1 MTRVGAR
8 RNLIG
13 SVISNR
19 MDKTALVLVER
30 ITKHKTYGKYLR
42 KRSKYLA
49 HDPKNMCQIGDKVRI
64 VEARPLS
71 KRKRWQVVD
80 LIKKAD
86 NIV

>member
-1 MTRVGAR
+1 MTRVGVR
-8 RNLIG
+8 RKLIG

-30 ITKHKTYGKYLR
+30 MTKHRTYGKYLR
-42 KRSKYLA
+42 KRSKYIA

-64 VEARPLS
+64 VESRPLS

-80 LIKKAD
+80 LIAKAN
-86 NIV
+86 NIA